1 MSQSSVFIAD
11 ASSFDPQPIQ
21 SQGHDRSEF
30 DRRSDPSFRAH
41 YCPTPR
47 DSGTVLEKLLLDLR
61 RAGLVVSQRG
71 AQGGY
76 RLARPPERIRV
87 AEILLAVGESLTWPE
102 LPPHSAT
109 DWVTRTLWRHLHRLC
124 AEALH
129 NLTLADLYYD
139 VRSRMATESEPFHF
153 IV

>member
-1 MSQSSVFIAD
+1 MLRLSTRSQYSLKAMLDLSLTGDHTPVSGRTIA
-11 ASSFDPQPIQ
+11 QR
-21 SQGHDRSEF
+21 QGIPAPF
-30 DRRSDPSFRAH
+30 
-41 YCPTPR
+41 
-47 DSGTVLEKLLLDLR
+47 LEKLLLDLR

-87 AEILLAVGESLTWPE
+87 SEILLAVGESLTWPE

-139 VRSRMATESEPFHF
+139 VRSRMATDSEPFHF

>member
-1 MSQSSVFIAD
+1 MLRLSTRSQYSLKAMIDLSLTGDQTPVSGRTIA
-11 ASSFDPQPIQ
+11 QR
-21 SQGHDRSEF
+21 QGIPAPF
-30 DRRSDPSFRAH
+30 
-41 YCPTPR
+41 
-47 DSGTVLEKLLLDLR
+47 LEKLLLDLR

-87 AEILLAVGESLTWPE
+87 SEILLAVGESLTWPE

-139 VRSRMATESEPFHF
+139 VRSRMATDSEPFHF